1 MVHGQAATDAVELA
15 SQALFGRA
23 ELRDLDASTLAAAL
37 TEASNGQVAELAP
50 GGPDGIT
57 DLLVATGLSKSRGEA
72 RRTVAEGG
80 VYVNNAR
87 VESDEWV
94 PQPTDFLGD
103 RWLVLRRGKRHIA
116 GVRRVT
122 GLTSGNHPL

>member
-1 MVHGQAATDAVELA
+1 M
-15 SQALFGRA
+15 
-23 ELRDLDASTLAAAL
+23 
-37 TEASNGQVAELAP
+37 AP

-57 DLLVATGLSKSRGEA
+57 DLLVATGLSRSRGEA

-122 GLTSGNHPL
+122 ALTRGNDPL